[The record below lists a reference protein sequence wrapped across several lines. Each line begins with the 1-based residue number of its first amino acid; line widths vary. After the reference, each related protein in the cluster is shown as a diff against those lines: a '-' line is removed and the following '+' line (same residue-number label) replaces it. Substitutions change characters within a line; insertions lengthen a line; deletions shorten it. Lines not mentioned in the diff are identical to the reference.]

1 MISRSLILTLL
12 CDFVFIIIHR
22 KINSKR
28 FTVILQ
34 FSHVFYE
41 NGSNGAER
49 TPKNGKVLLSP
60 VQSVILESMIVE
72 KIALRD

>member
-1 MISRSLILTLL
+1 MRPVFGVHIILTLL
-12 CDFVFIIIHR
+12 CDFVFIIIHS

-49 TPKNGKVLLSP
+49 TPKKRKSFAF
-60 VQSVILESMIVE
+60 SRTI
-72 KIALRD
+72 RYT